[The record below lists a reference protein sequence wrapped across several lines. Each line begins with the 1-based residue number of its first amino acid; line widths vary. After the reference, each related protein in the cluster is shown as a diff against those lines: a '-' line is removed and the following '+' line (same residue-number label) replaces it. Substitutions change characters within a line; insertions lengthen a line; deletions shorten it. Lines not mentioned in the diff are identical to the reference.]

1 MLHTFAF
8 KKSLVFF
15 FSKAHLQHKTSILYQ
30 SEGGKR
36 GLMSCLLRLTCL
48 YEQQEI
54 PTGQQQALECCHS
67 SFFTAFEYWNYR
79 REFLGKIN
87 WHTLQQVNSH
97 TKVVKVQ
104 QHTSTPLYQVGHY
117 YRKCVQLKQDSWSG
131 LLPIDRSEQ
140 IIKNAFLFELHI
152 F

>member
-48 YEQQEI
+48 FDGVLANNKS
-54 PTGQQQALECCHS
+54 PLTALTVPNTAHSSLGPLEC
-67 SFFTAFEYWNYR
+67 
-79 REFLGKIN
+79 
-87 WHTLQQVNSH
+87 
-97 TKVVKVQ
+97 
-104 QHTSTPLYQVGHY
+104 
-117 YRKCVQLKQDSWSG
+117 LKMK
-131 LLPIDRSEQ
+131 L
-140 IIKNAFLFELHI
+140 
-152 F
+152 